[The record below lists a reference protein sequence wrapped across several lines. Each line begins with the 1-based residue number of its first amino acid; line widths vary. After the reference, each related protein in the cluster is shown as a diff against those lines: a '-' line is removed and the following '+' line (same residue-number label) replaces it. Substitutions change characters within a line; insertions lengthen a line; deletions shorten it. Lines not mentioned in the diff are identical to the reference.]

1 MSSEIFMTS
10 NQGLS
15 QSQRMLDTLMPD
27 YFKIDSRDIPE
38 MISYIHKIA
47 PQFNYYNEQTNEID
61 GTWEDFLYNDPYLA
75 ALLISRINVVDI
87 SGQFSTLKKAIEHDS
102 NSNLLSERLD
112 KLTKLIDY
120 LFDVIA
126 QLSKLH
132 YLLNA
137 LPLPNDIGEV
147 LMNIQSTNEEL
158 AKLKNYCEEA
168 SLVFIGF
175 KNPDPSP
182 RLSGF
187 KKKEEV
193 GLEIL
198 LESSNKE
205 KITGSIRFLSSLFE
219 SVIAKFNDL
228 VRASKSYISRNSIV
242 KAHFLP
248 QIALLISF
256 LDLYKS
262 AQVKI
267 NDFNRRH
274 LEYYYK
280 DVLELKPK
288 KGHRDQLNIIIEPE
302 IGIKRLEIAPSELLI
317 AEIPNEE
324 QPIIYELNN
333 PITLSAATIAETK
346 TIFVSQ
352 FAQVASKNI
361 EIDNIIENQVYQA
374 SPKVFSVADYQK
386 NKDNYIS
393 WPCLGEDQQG
403 KLGNMRTMDNANLGI
418 FIASPLLYLPEGE
431 RTISIKIKLEP
442 KSFEAVRDYFSS
454 YTDTINENKYH
465 YGYKTDESEKGAKTI
480 ETIIYELLSSAFVIT
495 YTSTKGWENI
505 KKYFVKFDPT
515 PGGEE
520 AIEII
525 LKLKAIEEPID
536 NYNKGI
542 HNLNFDSKFPIV
554 RIGLNNF
561 SKHYAYSF
569 LQDIIIE
576 RITIKS
582 EAKGFRSLLLQ
593 NSIGLVSPTS
603 PFQIFGPQPI
613 LGSFLDIKNT
623 NVFNRYLTD
632 FSINISWLNLPR
644 EYGGFET
651 YYKEYP
657 EPFRNNSF
665 AVNLK
670 ALKTQNLYLNTKNEQ
685 QKELFSINN
694 NGFLSDFTVI
704 DKIDFSK
711 LDFIN
716 EPSLVPSDSNNPFA
730 VDGTLRLEL
739 SSPEETFGQE
749 VFTKIFPEAVMSQ
762 AKKKVLKQALPNQP
776 IIPIIKSI
784 ALDYSLEYSEILDGA
799 ANRENCKIQL
809 IHDYP
814 FGYDYIYPNK
824 YKKQTKFMP
833 EFLDYD
839 NLCIGL
845 KDVEPKSELNLLFKF
860 EDSSFHYTLE
870 KTELIWSYLKNNTW
884 IPFSDKDIIFD
895 TTNDFMGSG
904 IIRLFAPSSIPSG
917 NTIMNPD
924 LFWIKATTYNGV
936 ATKPNLLGIA
946 CNGVVATRKY
956 LPENHSKRGL
966 SIPPYSIKGFEK
978 TIKGVSALW
987 QLFSSING
995 EAPESTDKFYTRVS
1009 ERLRHKQRPVQNRDI
1024 EQVVL
1029 ENFSEI
1035 MMVKSFNTE
1044 IEGYEIVEGTNLH
1057 LVLIPKES
1065 RNNHPFKDVP
1075 RVSLLTL
1082 FDVKSFLDK
1091 IISPFITIEVGNP
1104 IYERVKVICEVVLTD
1119 KAKEDSGNY
1128 LRRLTKDINNYIA
1141 PWLYDKYDDFKIG
1154 DRIYKSDLLLF
1165 IKTRPYIE
1173 YVTGFSLIHFYKERQ
1188 SSDDVLVSKMT
1199 DSALGDIKYIECSS
1213 PASVFVPSEFHV
1225 LKVLDKPIHK
1235 TAVQLGIADYIVGE
1249 ELLIE
1254 EDPGIRIPSSDASD
1268 SEYDDDDELFN
1279 FIINPNI

>member
-1 MSSEIFMTS
+1 MSNEIFMTS
-10 NQGLS
+10 NQGVS
-15 QSQRMLDTLMPD
+15 QSLRMLDTLMPD

-38 MISYIHKIA
+38 LISYVHKISA
-47 PQFNYYNEQTNEID
+47 QFNYYNEQTNEVD

-75 ALLISRINVVDI
+75 ALLISRMDVVDI
-87 SGQFSTLKKAIEHDS
+87 SSRFSTIKKTIENDS
-102 NSNLLSERLD
+102 HSNLLSERLD
-112 KLTKLIDY
+112 KLTRLIEF
-120 LFDVIA
+120 LFDTIA
-126 QLSKLH
+126 QLSKLQR
-132 YLLNA
+132 LLNT
-137 LPLPNDIGEV
+137 LPLPNNLGEI
-147 LMNIQSTNEEL
+147 LMNVQSTNEEI
-158 AKLKNYCEEA
+158 AKLRNYCEEA
-168 SLVFIGF
+168 SLVFVSF
-175 KNPDPSP
+175 RNPDPSP
-182 RLSGF
+182 NLSGG
-187 KKKEEV
+187 KKKEDV
-193 GLEIL
+193 GLPML

-205 KITGSIRFLSSLFE
+205 KINGSIRFLTALFE
-219 SVIAKFNDL
+219 SVIAKFNNL
-228 VRASKSYISRNSIV
+228 VKASRSYIARNNILE
-242 KAHFLP
+242 AQFLP
-248 QIALLISF
+248 QIGLLISF
-256 LDLYKS
+256 LDLYQS
-262 AQVKI
+262 AQVRI

-280 DVLELKPK
+280 EVLGLKPK
-288 KGHRDQLNIIIEPE
+288 RGHADQLNIIIEPE
-302 IGIKRLEIAPSELLI
+302 IGIKQLEIKPSELLI
-317 AEIPNEE
+317 AEVPNEK
-324 QPIIYELNN
+324 QPIIYELKY
-333 PITLSAATIAETK
+333 PITLSPATIAEVK

-403 KLGNMRTMDNANLGI
+403 KLGNMRTMDNSNLGI
-418 FIASPLLYLPEGE
+418 YIASPLLYLPEGE
-431 RTISIKIKLEP
+431 RTITIKIKLES
-442 KSFEAVRDYFSS
+442 KSFESIRDYFLS
-454 YTDTINENKYH
+454 YTAAINANKYK
-465 YGYKTDESEKGAKTI
+465 YGEQTEESEKSAKTI

-495 YTSTKGWENI
+495 YTSPKGWESI
-505 KKYFVKFDPT
+505 TKYFVKFDPT
-515 PGGEE
+515 PNGAE

-525 LKLKAIEEPID
+525 LKLNAAKEPID
-536 NYNKGI
+536 NYNHGI
-542 HNLNFDSKFPIV
+542 HKLNFDSKFPIV

-569 LQDIIIE
+569 LQDIIME

-582 EAKGFRSLLLQ
+582 DVKGFRSLLLQ

-623 NVFNRYLTD
+623 NVFNRYLKD
-632 FSINISWLNLPR
+632 FSINIGWLNLPR
-644 EYGGFET
+644 EYGGFEN

-657 EPFRNNSF
+657 EPFKNNSF
-665 AVNLK
+665 AVSIK
-670 ALKTQNLYLNTKNEQ
+670 ALKTQNLYLSTKNQQ
-685 QKELFSINN
+685 QKELFTIKN

-704 DKIDFSK
+704 DQIDFSK

-716 EPSLVPSDSNNPFA
+716 EPSLVVSDNNNPFA

-739 SSPEETFGQE
+739 SSPEEAFGQD

-762 AKKKVLKQALPNQP
+762 AKKKALKQTLPNQP
-776 IIPIIKSI
+776 IVPIIKSI
-784 ALDYSLEYSEILDGA
+784 AIDYSLEYSEILDGA

-824 YKKQTKFMP
+824 YIKQTKFMP

-860 EDSSFHYTLE
+860 EDSSFHYTLQ
-870 KTELIWSYLKNNTW
+870 KTPLIWSYLKNNTW

-895 TTNDFMGSG
+895 TTTDFMGSG
-904 IIRLFAPSSIPSG
+904 IIRIFAPSIMPSG

-924 LFWIKATTYNGV
+924 LFWIKATTVNGV

-956 LPENHSKRGL
+956 LPDNYAKKSV
-966 SIPPYSIKGFEK
+966 SVPPYSIKGFER

-987 QLFSSING
+987 QLFSSFNG
-995 EAPESTDKFYTRVS
+995 EPPESTDKFYTRVS

-1024 EQVVL
+1024 AQVVL
-1029 ENFSEI
+1029 ENFPEI
-1035 MMVKSFNTE
+1035 MMVKCFNTE
-1044 IEGYEIVEGTNLH
+1044 IENYEVVEGTNLH

-1082 FDVKSFLDK
+1082 SDVKSFLDS
-1091 IISPFITIEVGNP
+1091 IISPFISIEVGNP
-1104 IYERVKVICEVVLTD
+1104 IYERVKVVCEVVLTD
-1119 KAKEDSGNY
+1119 KGKEDSGNY
-1128 LRRLTKDINNYIA
+1128 LRKLTHEINNYIA
-1141 PWLYDKYDDFKIG
+1141 PWLYDKYDDFRIG
-1154 DRIYKSDLLLF
+1154 ERIYKSDLLLF

-1188 SSDDVLVSKMT
+1188 ASDGILISKIT
-1199 DSALGDIKYIECSS
+1199 DSALDDIKYIECSS
-1213 PASVFVPSEFHV
+1213 PASVFVPSEFHI
-1225 LKVLDKPIHK
+1225 LKVSEKPIHT
-1235 TAVQLGIADYIVGE
+1235 TARQLGISNFIIGE
-1249 ELLIE
+1249 ELVIE
-1254 EDPGIRIPSSDASD
+1254 GSPENTQGNAPYP
-1268 SEYDDDDELFN
+1268 DDNDEDELFN
-1279 FIINPNI
+1279 FSINNNI

>member
-1 MSSEIFMTS
+1 MSNEIFMTS
-10 NQGLS
+10 NQGIS
-15 QSQRMLDTLMPD
+15 QTQRLLDTLMPD

-38 MISYIHKIA
+38 LISYIHKISA
-47 PQFNYYNEQTNEID
+47 QFNYYNAQTNEKD
-61 GTWEDFLYNDPYLA
+61 GTWEDFLYNDSYLA
-75 ALLISRINVVDI
+75 TLLISRIDVVDI
-87 SGQFSTLKKAIEHDS
+87 SSQFSIIKKTIEYDS
-102 NSNLLSERLD
+102 NSILLSERLD
-112 KLTKLIDY
+112 KLTKLIDFLY
-120 LFDVIA
+120 DVIT
-126 QLSKLH
+126 QLSKLQR
-132 YLLNA
+132 LLNA
-137 LPLPNDIGEV
+137 LPLPNNLGEV
-147 LMNIQSTNEEL
+147 LVNIQSTNEEL
-158 AKLKNYCEEA
+158 AQLKNYCEEA
-168 SLVFIGF
+168 SLVFISF

-182 RLSGF
+182 KLSGN
-187 KKKEEV
+187 KKKEDV
-193 GLEIL
+193 GLPML

-205 KITGSIRFLSSLFE
+205 KINGSIRFLTTLFE
-219 SVIAKFNDL
+219 SIIAKFNNL
-228 VRASKSYISRNSIV
+228 VRTSKSYISRNTLLE
-242 KAHFLP
+242 AQFLP
-248 QIALLISF
+248 QIGLLIGF

-262 AQVKI
+262 AQEKI

-288 KGHRDQLNIIIEPE
+288 KGHPDELNIIIEPE
-302 IGIKRLEIAPSELLI
+302 IGIKQLEIKPSQLLI
-317 AEIPNEE
+317 TDIPNEE
-324 QPIIYELNN
+324 HPIIYELNN
-333 PITLSAATIAETK
+333 PITLSAAAIVEIK

-374 SPKVFSVADYQK
+374 APKVFSVADYQK

-403 KLGNMRTMDNANLGI
+403 KLGNMRTMDNSNLGI
-418 FIASPLLYLPEGE
+418 YIASPLLYLPEGE
-431 RTISIKIKLEP
+431 RTISIKIKLES
-442 KSFEAVRDYFSS
+442 KSFEGIQAYFLS
-454 YTDTINENKYH
+454 YKDTINANKYE
-465 YGYKTDESEKGAKTI
+465 YGKKEDEAEKGVKTV

-495 YTSTKGWENI
+495 YTSTKGWESI
-505 KKYFVKFDPT
+505 KRYFVKFDPT
-515 PGGEE
+515 PEGAET
-520 AIEII
+520 IEII
-525 LKLKAIEEPID
+525 LKLKTSDEPID
-536 NYNKGI
+536 NYNQGI
-542 HNLNFDSKFPIV
+542 HNLNFDSKFPII

-569 LQDIIIE
+569 LQDIVME

-582 EAKGFRSLLLQ
+582 DVKGFCSLLLQ

-603 PFQIFGPQPI
+603 PFQVFGPQPI

-623 NVFNRYLTD
+623 NVFNRYLKD

-657 EPFRNNSF
+657 EPFKNNSF
-665 AVNLK
+665 AVSIK
-670 ALKTQNLYLNTKNEQ
+670 ALKTQNLYSNTKNQQ
-685 QKELFSINN
+685 QKELFTIKN

-716 EPSLVPSDSNNPFA
+716 EPSLVTSDNNNPFA

-739 SSPEETFGQE
+739 SSPKEAFGQDI
-749 VFTKIFPEAVMSQ
+749 FTKIFPEAVMSQ
-762 AKKKVLKQALPNQP
+762 AKKKSLKQALPNQP

-784 ALDYSLEYSEILDGA
+784 AIDYSLEYSEILDGA

-824 YKKQTKFMP
+824 YKKHTKFMP

-860 EDSSFHYTLE
+860 EDSSFHYTLQ
-870 KTELIWSYLKNNTW
+870 KTELIWSYLKNNSW

-904 IIRLFAPSSIPSG
+904 IIRIFAPSAIPSG

-924 LFWIKATTYNGV
+924 LFWIKATTVDGV
-936 ATKPNLLGIA
+936 AVKPNLLGIA
-946 CNGVVATRKY
+946 FNGVAATRKY
-956 LPENHSKRGL
+956 LPENYTQESV

-987 QLFSSING
+987 QLFSSVNG
-995 EAPESTDKFYTRVS
+995 EPPESTDKFYTRVS

-1024 EQVVL
+1024 AQVVL
-1029 ENFSEI
+1029 ENFPEI
-1035 MMVKSFNTE
+1035 MMVKCFNTE
-1044 IEGYEIVEGTNLH
+1044 IEGYEVVEGTNLH

-1104 IYERVKVICEVVLTD
+1104 IYERVKVVCEVVLTD

-1128 LRRLTKDINNYIA
+1128 LRKLTKEINNYIA
-1141 PWLYDKYDDFKIG
+1141 PWLYDKYNDFKIG
-1154 DRIYKSDLLLF
+1154 DHIYKSDLLLF

-1188 SSDDVLVSKMT
+1188 LSDGALVSKII
-1199 DSALGDIKYIECSS
+1199 DSALNDIKYIECSS
-1213 PASVFVPSEFHV
+1213 PASVFVPSEFHI
-1225 LKVLDKPIHK
+1225 LKVLEKPVHN
-1235 TAVQLGIADYIVGE
+1235 TAKQLGIANFIVGE

-1254 EDPGIRIPSSDASD
+1254 DGQDIKTQ
-1268 SEYDDDDELFN
+1268 DDDSSYSDYNDEDELFN
-1279 FIINPNI
+1279 FIINHNI

>member
-1 MSSEIFMTS
+1 MSNEIFMTS
-10 NQGLS
+10 NQGIS
-15 QSQRMLDTLMPD
+15 QAQRMLDTLVPD

-38 MISYIHKIA
+38 LIDYIHKISA
-47 PQFNYYNEQTNEID
+47 RFNYYNAQTNEID
-61 GTWEDFLYNDPYLA
+61 GTWEDFLYNDPYIA
-75 ALLISRINVVDI
+75 TLLISRINVVAI
-87 SGQFSTLKKAIEHDS
+87 STKFGTLKKIIEHDS
-102 NSNLLSERLD
+102 NSNLLSERLE
-112 KLTKLIDY
+112 KMTRLIDY
-120 LFDVIA
+120 LFDVIV
-126 QLSKLH
+126 QLSKLQR
-132 YLLNA
+132 LLNA
-137 LPLPNDIGEV
+137 LPLPNNLGEV
-147 LMNIQSTNEEL
+147 LLSVQSPNEEL
-158 AKLKNYCEEA
+158 SKLKNYCEEA
-168 SLVFIGF
+168 SLVFISF

-182 RLSGF
+182 KVTGL

-193 GLEIL
+193 GLPML
-198 LESSNKE
+198 LESSNKD
-205 KITGSIRFLSSLFE
+205 KISGSIHFLTTLFE

-228 VRASKSYISRNSIV
+228 VKASKSHIARNGILE
-242 KAHFLP
+242 AQYLP
-248 QIALLISF
+248 QIGLLISF
-256 LDLYKS
+256 LEMYKA

-274 LEYYYK
+274 LDYYYK
-280 DVLELKPK
+280 DVLGLDQR
-288 KGHRDQLNIIIEPE
+288 KGNPDHLNIIIEPE
-302 IGIKRLEIAPSELLI
+302 IGVKRLEIKTSEVLI
-317 AEIPNEE
+317 TDIPNEQ

-333 PITLSAATIAETK
+333 PITISAATIVEIK

-361 EIDNIIENQVYQA
+361 EIDTIIENQVFQA

-386 NKDNYIS
+386 NKDNYVS

-403 KLGNMRTMDNANLGI
+403 KLGNMRTMDNSNLGVY
-418 FIASPLLYLPEGE
+418 IASPLLYLPEGE
-431 RTISIKIKLEP
+431 RTVTIKIKLES
-442 KSFEAVRDYFSS
+442 KSFEAIRDYFLS
-454 YTDTINENKYH
+454 YKDTINANKY
-465 YGYKTDESEKGAKTI
+465 GYNKNTAEAKKSTKTI

-495 YTSTKGWENI
+495 YTGTKGWESINS
-505 KKYFVKFDPT
+505 YFVKFDPT
-515 PGGEE
+515 PEGAE

-525 LKLKAIEEPID
+525 LKLKATDEPID
-536 NYNKGI
+536 NYNQGI
-542 HNLNFDSKFPIV
+542 HNLGFESKFPIV

-576 RITIKS
+576 RLTITS
-582 EAKGFRSLLLQ
+582 EVKGFRSLLLQ
-593 NSIGLVSPTS
+593 NSIGMVSPTS

-623 NVFNRYLTD
+623 NVFNRYLKD

-657 EPFRNNSF
+657 EQFRNSSF
-665 AVNLK
+665 AVGIK
-670 ALKTQNLYLNTKNEQ
+670 ALKTQNLHLNIVNQQ
-685 QKELFSINN
+685 QKELFTVKND
-694 NGFLSDFTVI
+694 GFLSDFTVI

-716 EPSLVPSDSNNPFA
+716 EPSLAASDSNNPFA

-739 SSPEETFGQE
+739 SSPQEAFGQE

-762 AKKKVLKQALPNQP
+762 AKKKALKQKLPNQP
-776 IIPIIKSI
+776 ISPIIKSI
-784 ALDYSLEYSEILDGA
+784 AIDYTLEYSEILDGA

-824 YKKQTKFMP
+824 YKKHTKFMP

-845 KDVEPKSELNLLFKF
+845 KDVEPRSELNLLFKF
-860 EDSSFHYTLE
+860 EDSSFHYTLQ
-870 KTELIWSYLKNNTW
+870 KTELVWSYLKNNSW
-884 IPFSDKDIIFD
+884 IPFSDQDIIFD
-895 TTNDFMGSG
+895 TTNNFMGSG
-904 IIRLFAPSSIPSG
+904 IIRLSAPSVLPSG

-924 LFWIKATTYNGV
+924 LFWIKATTIDGV

-946 CNGVVATRKY
+946 FNGAVATRKY
-956 LPENHSKRGL
+956 LPENYTKNTV

-978 TIKGVSALW
+978 SIKGVSAVW

-995 EAPESTDKFYTRVS
+995 EPPESIEKFYTRVS
-1009 ERLRHKQRPVQNRDI
+1009 ERLRHKQRPVQTRDI
-1024 EQVVL
+1024 AQVVL
-1029 ENFSEI
+1029 ENFPEI
-1035 MMVKSFNTE
+1035 MMVKCFNTE
-1044 IEGYEIVEGTNLH
+1044 IEDYEVVEGTNLH
-1057 LVLIPKES
+1057 VVLIPKES

-1091 IISPFITIEVGNP
+1091 LISPFITIEVGNP
-1104 IYERVKVICEVVLTD
+1104 IYERVKVVCEVVLTD

-1128 LRRLTKDINNYIA
+1128 LRKLTKEINNYIA

-1154 DRIYKSDLLLF
+1154 NRIYKSDLLLF

-1188 SSDDVLVSKMT
+1188 PSDGVMISKMT
-1199 DSALGDIKYIECSS
+1199 DSAVNDIKYIECSS
-1213 PASVFVPSEFHV
+1213 PASLFVPSEFHI
-1225 LKVLDKPIHK
+1225 LKVSEKPVHT
-1235 TAVQLGIADYIVGE
+1235 TARQLGIENFIIGE

-1254 EDPGIRIPSSDASD
+1254 DSAAIKIQEDDSSSSDY
-1268 SEYDDDDELFN
+1268 EDDDELFN
-1279 FIINPNI
+1279 FIINNNI

>member
-38 MISYIHKIA
+38 MISYIHKISA
-47 PQFNYYNEQTNEID
+47 QFNYYNEQTNEID
-61 GTWEDFLYNDPYLA
+61 GTWEDFLHNDPYIA

-87 SGQFSTLKKAIEHDS
+87 SSQFSTIKKAIEHDS
-102 NSNLLSERLD
+102 HSNLLSERLN
-112 KLTKLIDY
+112 KLTKLIDF
-120 LFDVIA
+120 LFDVIT
-126 QLSKLH
+126 QLSKLQN
-132 YLLNA
+132 LLNA
-137 LPLPNDIGEV
+137 LPLPNDLGEV
-147 LMNIQSTNEEL
+147 LMNIQSANEEA

-168 SLVFIGF
+168 SLVFISF
-175 KNPDPSP
+175 RNPDPS
-182 RLSGF
+182 RKLSGH
-187 KKKEEV
+187 KKKDEI
-193 GLEIL
+193 GLPML

-205 KITGSIRFLSSLFE
+205 KINGSIRFLATLFE

-228 VRASKSYISRNSIV
+228 VRASKSYISGNNILD
-242 KAHFLP
+242 AQFLP
-248 QIALLISF
+248 QIGLLISF

-302 IGIKRLEIAPSELLI
+302 IGIKRLEISPSELLI

-324 QPIIYELNN
+324 HPIIYELNN
-333 PITLSAATIAETK
+333 PITLSNAAIVEIK

-386 NKDNYIS
+386 NKDSYIS

-403 KLGNMRTMDNANLGI
+403 KLGNMRTMDNSNLGI
-418 FIASPLLYLPEGE
+418 YIASPLLYLPEGE
-431 RTISIKIKLEP
+431 RTINIKFKLES
-442 KSFEAVRDYFSS
+442 KSFEAVKAYFFA
-454 YTDTINENKYH
+454 YRDTINANKY
-465 YGYKTDESEKGAKTI
+465 GSQADQSEKSKKTI

-495 YTSTKGWENI
+495 YTSTKGWESI
-505 KKYFVKFDPT
+505 KKYFVKFDPA
-515 PGGEE
+515 PNGAES
-520 AIEII
+520 IEII
-525 LKLKAIEEPID
+525 LKLNVADEPID
-536 NYNKGI
+536 NYNQGI

-569 LQDIIIE
+569 LQDIVID
-576 RITIKS
+576 RVTIKS
-582 EAKGFRSLLLQ
+582 EVKGFRSLLLQ

-623 NVFNRYLTD
+623 NVFNRYLKD

-644 EYGGFET
+644 EYGGFEN

-657 EPFRNNSF
+657 NPFQNNSF
-665 AVNLK
+665 AVSIK
-670 ALKTQNLYLNTKNEQ
+670 ALKTQNLYLNTKNQQ
-685 QKELFSINN
+685 QKELFMINN

-716 EPSLVPSDSNNPFA
+716 EPSLVASDNNNPFA

-739 SSPEETFGQE
+739 SSPQEAFGQDI
-749 VFTKIFPEAVMSQ
+749 FTKIFPEAVMSQ
-762 AKKKVLKQALPNQP
+762 AKKKALKKTLPNQP

-784 ALDYSLEYSEILDGA
+784 AIDYSLEYSEILDGA

-814 FGYDYIYPNK
+814 FGYEYIYPNK
-824 YKKQTKFMP
+824 YKKHTKFMP

-860 EDSSFHYTLE
+860 EDSSFHYTLQ

-884 IPFSDKDIIFD
+884 IPFSGKDIIFD

-904 IIRLFAPSSIPSG
+904 IIRLFAPSGIPSG

-924 LFWIKATTYNGV
+924 LFWIKATTVDGV

-956 LPENHSKRGL
+956 LPENHTKKNV

-995 EAPESTDKFYTRVS
+995 EPPESTDKFYTRVS

-1024 EQVVL
+1024 AQVVL
-1029 ENFSEI
+1029 EKFPEI
-1035 MMVKSFNTE
+1035 MMVKCFNTE
-1044 IEGYEIVEGTNLH
+1044 IEGYEVVEGTNLH

-1091 IISPFITIEVGNP
+1091 IISPFIKIEVGNP
-1104 IYERVKVICEVVLTD
+1104 IYERVKVVCEVVLTD

-1128 LRRLTKDINNYIA
+1128 LRKLTKEINNYIA

-1188 SSDDVLVSKMT
+1188 SSDNILISKMI
-1199 DSALGDIKYIECSS
+1199 DSALNDIKYIECSS
-1213 PASVFVPSEFHV
+1213 PASVFVPSDYHI
-1225 LKVLDKPIHK
+1225 LKVLEKPVHN
-1235 TAVQLGIADYIVGE
+1235 TATQLGIDNFIVGE

-1254 EDPGIRIPSSDASD
+1254 DGSAIQTQNNNPSYSDY
-1268 SEYDDDDELFN
+1268 EDDDELFN
-1279 FIINPNI
+1279 FIINHNI